1 MSSVTLQEY
10 LKKNSGIDGYI
21 SFIATDACWLRK
33 WPLNESF
40 DWDASEEKIR
50 EIRIFNQDE
59 EMKLYRGTVDNQLH
73 ERHISDK
80 AVGSQA
86 KTAIYYRDHFDE
98 KQYLAYYEEK
108 RCPSS
113 GNRLML
119 KVRYYFKQDPVTS
132 RAYIVDWRA
141 VCVEES

>member
-1 MSSVTLQEY
+1 MLLEDY
-10 LKKNSGIDGYI
+10 RNERLKKLEELKARGIDPYPAK
-21 SFIATDACWLRK
+21 SHRNTK
-33 WPLNESF
+33 
-40 DWDASEEKIR
+40 
-50 EIRIFNQDE
+50 
-59 EMKLYRGTVDNQLH
+59 
-73 ERHISDK
+73 ISD
-80 AVGSQA
+80 V
-86 KTAIYYRDHFDE
+86 IDHFDE

-108 RCPSS
+108 RCSSS